1 MGMIQSAKFQHSS
14 HYLPQISETK
24 TSMIIDVP
32 NTPNVSKIKIS
43 LILGGYAALFK
54 ER

>member
-1 MGMIQSAKFQHSS
+1 MIQSAKFQHSS
-14 HYLPQISETK
+14 HYLRQISETK